1 MTFYT
6 CQAIKGVRR
15 PLSAFYY
22 FISLLVLIEDVFFPP
37 LEWQRLGIVL
47 NLEKKSLALKM
58 IYDQPT
64 QIEFCELSNN
74 Q

>member
-15 PLSAFYY
+15 PVSAFYY
-22 FISLLVLIEDVFFPP
+22 FISLLIENVFFPP
-37 LEWQRLGIVL
+37 LEWQRLEIVL

-64 QIEFCELSNN
+64 QNEFCELSNN

>member
-6 CQAIKGVRR
+6 CQAIKGVRQ

-22 FISLLVLIEDVFFPP
+22 FISLLIENVFFPP
-37 LEWQRLGIVL
+37 LEWQRLEIVL

>member
-22 FISLLVLIEDVFFPP
+22 FISLLIENVFFPP
-37 LEWQRLGIVL
+37 LEWQRLEIVL

>member
-15 PLSAFYY
+15 PVSAFYY
-22 FISLLVLIEDVFFPP
+22 FISLLIEDALIPP
-37 LEWQRLGIVL
+37 LKWQRLEIVL
-47 NLEKKSLALKM
+47 NRETSLSLKM

-64 QIEFCELSNN
+64 QNEFCELSNN

>member
-15 PLSAFYY
+15 PVSAFYY
-22 FISLLVLIEDVFFPP
+22 FISLLIENVFFPP
-37 LEWQRLGIVL
+37 LEWQRLEIRSFEFG
-47 NLEKKSLALKM
+47 KKSLALKM

-64 QIEFCELSNN
+64 QNEFCELSNN

>member
-6 CQAIKGVRR
+6 CQAIKDVRR
-15 PLSAFYY
+15 PVSAFYY
-22 FISLLVLIEDVFFPP
+22 FISLLIENVFFPP
-37 LEWQRLGIVL
+37 LEWQRLEIVL

>member
-15 PLSAFYY
+15 PVSAFYY
-22 FISLLVLIEDVFFPP
+22 FISLLIENVFFPP
-37 LEWQRLGIVL
+37 LEWQRLEIVL